1 MLPVGK
7 GNASRASLVAYRW
20 HWVEGVDA
28 TWREALVRAFDPA
41 ALDPVPTAPARAV
54 RDRAYGVLTR
64 VPGLPVDVFVKVFIH
79 QGLAARLRH
88 LRGRSG
94 AAREFASAVRMH
106 GMGLPVPRPLAL
118 VDETGPWGCRA
129 SYCLT
134 ERVAGARPLS
144 AILCEAGGGRPA
156 AREAAAAGAA
166 RLVVE
171 LAARGVWHRDTS
183 AENLLVVPG
192 AGGGPARLVLV
203 DARHARFGA
212 EPATALEE
220 MLVALGAFLVVGRA
234 EPTVVQALVAEAAAT
249 ASARGLG
256 GAVREED
263 VLDRI
268 HRSGTDL
275 LARHVRK
282 GKRPPEDLD
291 AFAQRYA
298 TAADAAN
305 YRDRRFGRSRH
316 GRGVDAAERRI
327 VAEVV
332 AGLGIRGPVLDAPC
346 GAGRL
351 LPLLGAEGRACVG
364 ADVSPEMLALAR
376 RVAAEAR
383 LACGCLAA
391 DARRLPFA
399 DGRFE
404 LALSM
409 RLLHRV
415 RQPEERVAVLR
426 ELARVSRG
434 WVLFSFYN
442 RRSWRGLR
450 DRLRGRYAGET
461 RAAIRREAAAAGMA
475 PPRFLP
481 VGPLARQTLALCA
494 VAAQG
499 PGPRGGS
506 PLRT

>member
-1 MLPVGK
+1 MLRVGR
-7 GNASRASLVAYRW
+7 GNTSRAILAAYRW
-20 HWVEGVDA
+20 HWAEGVDA
-28 TWREALVRAFDPA
+28 TWREALVRAFNPA
-41 ALDPVPTAPARAV
+41 ALDPVPGAPGRAV
-54 RDRAYGVLTR
+54 RGRGYGVLR
-64 VPGLPVDVFVKVFIH
+64 MSPDLPRDVFVKVFTH
-79 QGLAARLRH
+79 RGLAARLRH
-88 LRGRSG
+88 LGGRSG
-94 AAREFASAVRMH
+94 AAREFASAVRLH

-118 VDETGPWGCRA
+118 VDEAGPWGCRA
-129 SYCLT
+129 SYCLM

-144 AILCEAGGGRPA
+144 AFLCEAGGAGPA
-156 AREAAAAGAA
+156 ARAAAAGAA
-166 RLVVE
+166 RLLVAV
-171 LAARGVWHRDTS
+171 AARGVWHRDTS
-183 AENLLVVPG
+183 AENLLVAPG
-192 AGGGPARLVLV
+192 EGEGPGWLVLV
-203 DARHARFGA
+203 DARHAHFGTD
-212 EPATALEE
+212 PATALEE
-220 MLVALGAFLVVGRA
+220 MLAALGAFLLVGGA
-234 EPTVVQALVAEAAAT
+234 EPAVVRALVAEAAA
-249 ASARGLG
+249 AAPARGLA
-256 GAVREED
+256 GAVREEAAME
-263 VLDRI
+263 RI
-268 HRSGTDL
+268 RRSGADL

-291 AFAQRYA
+291 AFARRYA
-298 TAADAAN
+298 TASDAAN

-316 GRGVDAAERRI
+316 GRRVDAAERRI

-332 AGLGIRGPVLDAPC
+332 ASLGVRGPVLDVPC

-351 LPLLGAEGRACVG
+351 LPLLGAGGRACVG

-376 RVAAEAR
+376 RAAAEAG

-415 RQPEERVAVLR
+415 RQPEERVAVLA

-442 RRSWRGLR
+442 CCSWRGLR

-481 VGPLARQTLALCA
+481 VGPLARQTLALAA
-494 VAAQG
+494 VAARG
-499 PGPRGGS
+499 PGSGAARP
-506 PLRT
+506 